1 MRVVG
6 ETEEGFDA
14 TLTVQ
19 LKRKKCMQC
28 GLLVFCSNVRT
39 HSKNSDLAREKEK
52 FMKLYSLSTAL
63 EASHFSLE

>member
-1 MRVVG
+1 MKVVG
-6 ETEEGFDA
+6 ESEEDFDA

-19 LKRKKCMQC
+19 LKGKKCMHC
-28 GLLVFCSNVRT
+28 GLLVFCSNVKN
-39 HSKNSDLAREKEK
+39 HSKNSDLAKEKEK